1 MLRIALTGGIGS
13 GKSAVTDHLRALG
26 ATVLD
31 ADEFSHQVTDK
42 GGEAL
47 ERIDE
52 AFGPGVLNPDGSLD
66 RAALR
71 QLIFADTTARA
82 QLEAILH
89 PDIRQRMR
97 ETAAQTDAP
106 YCVFSIPLL
115 IETGRTKDFDRV
127 LVVEAPTSIRRERT
141 AQRSNLDRKQIDA
154 IIAAQASDEERR
166 QAANDLIVN
175 DGSLDALNTKVK
187 ALHQQYL
194 ELAIQAI
201 AGSEINSPVR
211 E

>member
-31 ADEFSHQVTDK
+31 ADEFSHQVTAK
-42 GGEAL
+42 GGEVL
-47 ERIDE
+47 ERIGE
-52 AFGPGVLNPDGSLD
+52 AFGPGVLTPDGSLD

-71 QLIFADTTARA
+71 QLVFDDATARA

-89 PDIRQRMR
+89 PDIRRRMR
-97 ETAAQTDAP
+97 EAEAQTDAP

-115 IETGRTKDFDRV
+115 IETGRTKEFNRV
-127 LVVEAPTSIRRERT
+127 LVVEAPAALRRERT
-141 AQRSNLDRKQIDA
+141 AHRSNLDRKQIDA
-154 IIAAQASDEERR
+154 IIAIQASDEERR

-175 DGSLDALNTKVK
+175 DGSLDALGSKVK
-187 ALHQQYL
+187 KLHQQYL
-194 ELAIQAI
+194 ELASQAV
-201 AGSEINSPVR
+201 AGPEINSPLR

>member
-31 ADEFSHQVTDK
+31 ADEFSHQVTAK

-47 ERIDE
+47 ERIGE
-52 AFGPGVLNPDGSLD
+52 AFGSGVLNPDGSLD
-66 RAALR
+66 RTALR
-71 QLIFADTTARA
+71 QLIFADATARA

-115 IETGRTKDFDRV
+115 IETGRTKEFDRV
-127 LVVEAPTSIRRERT
+127 LVVEAPASLRRERT
-141 AQRSNLDRKQIDA
+141 AHRSNLDRKQIDA
-154 IIAAQASDEERR
+154 IIAAQASDEKRR
-166 QAANDLIVN
+166 QAADDLIVN
-175 DGSLDALNTKVK
+175 DGSLDALGTKVK
-187 ALHQQYL
+187 ELHQQYL
-194 ELAIQAI
+194 ELASQP
-201 AGSEINSPVR
+201 AGSEINSPLR

>member
-13 GKSAVTDHLRALG
+13 GKSAVTDHLRTLG

-31 ADEFSHQVTDK
+31 ADEFSHQVTAK

-47 ERIDE
+47 ERIRE
-52 AFGPGVLNPDGSLD
+52 AFGSGVLNPDGSLD

-71 QLIFADTTARA
+71 QLIFADAKARA

-115 IETGRTKDFDRV
+115 IETDRTKEFDRV
-127 LVVEAPTSIRRERT
+127 LVVEAPTPIRRERT
-141 AQRSNLDRKQIDA
+141 AQRSNLEPKQIDA
-154 IIAAQASDEERR
+154 IIAAQATDEERR
-166 QAANDLIVN
+166 QAADDLIIN
-175 DGSLDALNTKVK
+175 DDSLDALGTKVK
-187 ALHQQYL
+187 ELHHQYL
-194 ELAIQAI
+194 ELANQPA
-201 AGSEINSPVR
+201 AGSEINSPRR

>member
-31 ADEFSHQVTDK
+31 ADEFSHQVTAK
-42 GGEAL
+42 GGEVL
-47 ERIDE
+47 ERIGE
-52 AFGPGVLNPDGSLD
+52 AFGPGVLTPDGSLD

-71 QLIFADTTARA
+71 QLVFDDATARA

-89 PDIRQRMR
+89 PDIRRRMR
-97 ETAAQTDAP
+97 EAAAQTDAP

-115 IETGRTKDFDRV
+115 IETGRTKEFDRV
-127 LVVEAPTSIRRERT
+127 LVVEAPASLRRERT
-141 AQRSNLDRKQIDA
+141 VHRSNLDRKQINA
-154 IIAAQASDEERR
+154 IIAVQASDEERQ

-175 DGSLDALNTKVK
+175 DGSLDALGAKVK
-187 ALHQQYL
+187 ELHQQYL
-194 ELAIQAI
+194 ELASQAV
-201 AGSEINSPVR
+201 AGPKINSLLR

>member
-31 ADEFSHQVTDK
+31 ADEFSHQVTAK
-42 GGEAL
+42 GGEVL
-47 ERIDE
+47 ERIGE
-52 AFGPGVLNPDGSLD
+52 AFGPGVLTPDGSLD

-71 QLIFADTTARA
+71 QLVFDDSTARA

-89 PDIRQRMR
+89 PDIRRRMW
-97 ETAAQTDAP
+97 EAAAQTDAP

-115 IETGRTKDFDRV
+115 IETGRTKEFDRV
-127 LVVEAPTSIRRERT
+127 LVVEAPTSLRRERT
-141 AQRSNLDRKQIDA
+141 AHRSNLDRKQIDA
-154 IIAAQASDEERR
+154 IIAVQASDEERQ
-166 QAANDLIVN
+166 QAADDVIVN
-175 DGSLDALNTKVK
+175 DGSLDALGAKVK
-187 ALHQQYL
+187 ELHQQYL
-194 ELAIQAI
+194 ELASQAV
-201 AGSEINSPVR
+201 AGPEINSPLR

>member
-1 MLRIALTGGIGS
+1 MLRIALTGGIGC
-13 GKSAVTDHLRALG
+13 GKSAVTDYLRALG

-31 ADEFSHQVTDK
+31 ADEFSHQVTAK

-47 ERIDE
+47 ERIGE
-52 AFGPGVLNPDGSLD
+52 AFGPGVLTPDGSLD

-71 QLIFADTTARA
+71 QLVFYDATARA

-89 PDIRQRMR
+89 PDIRRRMQ
-97 ETAAQTDAP
+97 EAAAQTDAP

-115 IETGRTKDFDRV
+115 IETNRTKEFDRV
-127 LVVEAPTSIRRERT
+127 LVVEAPASLRRERT
-141 AQRSNLDRKQIDA
+141 AHRSNLDQKQIDA
-154 IIAAQASDEERR
+154 IIAAQASDQERR

-175 DGSLDALNTKVK
+175 DGSLDALGTKVK
-187 ALHQQYL
+187 ELHQQYL
-194 ELAIQAI
+194 ELASQAV
-201 AGSEINSPVR
+201 AGPEINAPLR

>member
-31 ADEFSHQVTDK
+31 ADEFSHQVTAK
-42 GGEAL
+42 GGEVL
-47 ERIDE
+47 ERIGE
-52 AFGPGVLNPDGSLD
+52 AFGPGVLTPDGSLD

-71 QLIFADTTARA
+71 QLVFDDATARA

-89 PDIRQRMR
+89 PDIRRRMR
-97 ETAAQTDAP
+97 EAATQTDAP

-115 IETGRTKDFDRV
+115 IETGRTKEFDRV
-127 LVVEAPTSIRRERT
+127 LVVEAPASLRRERT
-141 AQRSNLDRKQIDA
+141 AHRSNLDQKQIDA
-154 IIAAQASDEERR
+154 IIAVQASDEERQ
-166 QAANDLIVN
+166 QAADDVIVN
-175 DGSLDALNTKVK
+175 DGSLDALGAKVK
-187 ALHQQYL
+187 ELHQQYL
-194 ELAIQAI
+194 ELASQAV
-201 AGSEINSPVR
+201 AGPEINSPLR

>member
-31 ADEFSHQVTDK
+31 ADEFSHQVTAK
-42 GGEAL
+42 GGEVL
-47 ERIDE
+47 ERIGE
-52 AFGPGVLNPDGSLD
+52 AFGPGVLTPDGSLD

-71 QLIFADTTARA
+71 QLVFDDATARA

-89 PDIRQRMR
+89 PDIRRRMR
-97 ETAAQTDAP
+97 EAAAQTDAP

-115 IETGRTKDFDRV
+115 IETGRTKEFDRV
-127 LVVEAPTSIRRERT
+127 LVVEAPASLRRERT
-141 AQRSNLDRKQIDA
+141 AHRSNLDRKQIDA
-154 IIAAQASDEERR
+154 IIAVQASDEERQ

-175 DGSLDALNTKVK
+175 DGSLDALGAKVK
-187 ALHQQYL
+187 ELHQQYL
-194 ELAIQAI
+194 ELASQAV
-201 AGSEINSPVR
+201 AGPEINSPLR

>member
-31 ADEFSHQVTDK
+31 ADEFSHQVTAK

-47 ERIDE
+47 ERIGE
-52 AFGPGVLNPDGSLD
+52 AFGSGVLNPDGSLN

-71 QLIFADTTARA
+71 QLIFADATARA

-115 IETGRTKDFDRV
+115 IETGRTKEFDRV
-127 LVVEAPTSIRRERT
+127 LVVEAPASMRRERT

-154 IIAAQASDEERR
+154 IIAAQASDKERR
-166 QAANDLIVN
+166 QAADDLIVN
-175 DGSLDALNTKVK
+175 DGSLDALGTKVK
-187 ALHQQYL
+187 ELHQQYL
-194 ELAIQAI
+194 ELANQP
-201 AGSEINSPVR
+201 AGSAINSPLR

>member
-31 ADEFSHQVTDK
+31 ADEFSHQVTAK

-47 ERIDE
+47 KRIGE
-52 AFGPGVLNPDGSLD
+52 TFGPGVLTPDGSLD

-71 QLIFADTTARA
+71 KLVFADATARA

-89 PDIRQRMR
+89 PDIRRRMW
-97 ETAAQTDAP
+97 EAATQTDAP

-115 IETGRTKDFDRV
+115 IETGRTKEFDRV
-127 LVVEAPTSIRRERT
+127 LVVEAPTSMRRKRT
-141 AQRSNLDRKQIDA
+141 AHRSNLDRKQIDA
-154 IIAAQASDEERR
+154 IIATQASDEERR

-175 DGSLDALNTKVK
+175 DGSIEELGAKVK
-187 ALHQQYL
+187 QFHQQYL
-194 ELAIQAI
+194 QLASRAV
-201 AGSEINSPVR
+201 AESKINSPPHQ
-211 E
+211 

>member
-31 ADEFSHQVTDK
+31 ADEFSHQVTAK
-42 GGEAL
+42 GGEVL
-47 ERIDE
+47 ERIGE
-52 AFGPGVLNPDGSLD
+52 AFGPGVLTPDGSLD

-71 QLIFADTTARA
+71 QLVFDDATARA

-89 PDIRQRMR
+89 PDIRRRMR
-97 ETAAQTDAP
+97 EAAAQTDAP

-115 IETGRTKDFDRV
+115 IETGRTKEFDRV
-127 LVVEAPTSIRRERT
+127 LVVEAPTSLRRERT
-141 AQRSNLDRKQIDA
+141 AHRSNLDRKQIDA
-154 IIAAQASDEERR
+154 IIAVQASDEERQ
-166 QAANDLIVN
+166 QAADDVIVN
-175 DGSLDALNTKVK
+175 DGSLDALGAKVK
-187 ALHQQYL
+187 ELHQQYL
-194 ELAIQAI
+194 ELASQAV
-201 AGSEINSPVR
+201 AGPEINSPLR

>member
-31 ADEFSHQVTDK
+31 ADEFSHQVTAK
-42 GGEAL
+42 GGEVL
-47 ERIDE
+47 ERIGE
-52 AFGPGVLNPDGSLD
+52 AFGPGVLTPDGSLD

-71 QLIFADTTARA
+71 QLVFDDATARA

-89 PDIRQRMR
+89 PDIRRRMW
-97 ETAAQTDAP
+97 EAAAQTDAP

-115 IETGRTKDFDRV
+115 IETGRTKEFDRV
-127 LVVEAPTSIRRERT
+127 LVVEAPASLRRERT
-141 AQRSNLDRKQIDA
+141 AHRSNLDRKQIDA
-154 IIAAQASDEERR
+154 IIAVQASDEERQ

-175 DGSLDALNTKVK
+175 DGSLDALGAKVK
-187 ALHQQYL
+187 ELHQQYL
-194 ELAIQAI
+194 ELASQAV
-201 AGSEINSPVR
+201 AGPEINSPLR

>member
-31 ADEFSHQVTDK
+31 ADEFSHQVTAK
-42 GGEAL
+42 GGEVL
-47 ERIDE
+47 ERIGE
-52 AFGPGVLNPDGSLD
+52 AFGPGVLTPDGSLD

-71 QLIFADTTARA
+71 QLVFDDATARA

-89 PDIRQRMR
+89 PDIRRRMR
-97 ETAAQTDAP
+97 EAAAQTDAP

-115 IETGRTKDFDRV
+115 IETGRTKEFDRV
-127 LVVEAPTSIRRERT
+127 LVVEAPASLRRER
-141 AQRSNLDRKQIDA
+141 AAHRSNLDRKQIDA
-154 IIAAQASDEERR
+154 IIAVQASDEERQ

-175 DGSLDALNTKVK
+175 DGSLDALGAKVK
-187 ALHQQYL
+187 ELHQQYL
-194 ELAIQAI
+194 ELASQP
-201 AGSEINSPVR
+201 GCRV
-211 E
+211 

>member
-31 ADEFSHQVTDK
+31 ADEFSHQVTAK
-42 GGEAL
+42 GGEVL
-47 ERIDE
+47 ERIGE
-52 AFGPGVLNPDGSLD
+52 AFGPGVLTPDGSLA

-71 QLIFADTTARA
+71 QLVFDDSTARA

-89 PDIRQRMR
+89 PDIRRRMW
-97 ETAAQTDAP
+97 EAAAQTDAP

-115 IETGRTKDFDRV
+115 IETGRTKEFDRV
-127 LVVEAPTSIRRERT
+127 LVVEAPTSLRRERT
-141 AQRSNLDRKQIDA
+141 AHRSNLDRKQIDA
-154 IIAAQASDEERR
+154 IIAVQASDEER
-166 QAANDLIVN
+166 QLAADDVIVN
-175 DGSLDALNTKVK
+175 DGSLDALGAKVK
-187 ALHQQYL
+187 ELHQQYL
-194 ELAIQAI
+194 ELASQAV
-201 AGSEINSPVR
+201 AGPEINSPLR

>member
-31 ADEFSHQVTDK
+31 ADEFSHQVTAK

-47 ERIDE
+47 ERIGE
-52 AFGPGVLNPDGSLD
+52 AFGSGVLNPDGSLD

-71 QLIFADTTARA
+71 QLIFADATARA

-106 YCVFSIPLL
+106 YCGFSIPLL
-115 IETGRTKDFDRV
+115 IETGRTKEFDRV
-127 LVVEAPTSIRRERT
+127 LVVEAPASMRRERT
-141 AQRSNLDRKQIDA
+141 AHRSNLDRKQIDA

-175 DGSLDALNTKVK
+175 DGSLDALGTKVK
-187 ALHQQYL
+187 ELHQQYL
-194 ELAIQAI
+194 ELASHVV
-201 AGSEINSPVR
+201 AGPEINSPLR

>member
-13 GKSAVTDHLRALG
+13 GKSAVTEHLRALG

-31 ADEFSHQVTDK
+31 ADEFSHQVTAK
-42 GGEAL
+42 GGAAL
-47 ERIDE
+47 ERIGE

-71 QLIFADTTARA
+71 QLGFADAAARS

-89 PDIRQRMR
+89 PDIRRRMR
-97 ETAAQTDAP
+97 EAAEKTDTP

-127 LVVEAPTSIRRERT
+127 LVVEAPTSMRRERT
-141 AQRSNLDRKQIDA
+141 ARRSNLDRKQIDA

-166 QAANDLIVN
+166 QAADDLIVN
-175 DGSLDALNTKVK
+175 DGSLDALGAKVNV
-187 ALHQQYL
+187 LNQQYL
-194 ELAIQAI
+194 ELASQPVAE
-201 AGSEINSPVR
+201 SEINALLR
-211 E
+211 R

>member
-31 ADEFSHQVTDK
+31 ADEFSHQVTAK

-47 ERIDE
+47 ERIGE
-52 AFGPGVLNPDGSLD
+52 AFGSGVLNPDGSLD

-71 QLIFADTTARA
+71 QLIFADATARA

-115 IETGRTKDFDRV
+115 IETGRTKEFDRV
-127 LVVEAPTSIRRERT
+127 LVVEAPASMRRERT

-154 IIAAQASDEERR
+154 IIAAQASDKSRR
-166 QAANDLIVN
+166 QAADDLIVN
-175 DGSLDALNTKVK
+175 DGSLDALGAKVK
-187 ALHQQYL
+187 ELHQQYL
-194 ELAIQAI
+194 ELASQAV
-201 AGSEINSPVR
+201 AGPEINSPLR

>member
-31 ADEFSHQVTDK
+31 ADEFSHQVTAK
-42 GGEAL
+42 GGEVL
-47 ERIDE
+47 ERIGE
-52 AFGPGVLNPDGSLD
+52 AFGPGVLTPDSSLD

-71 QLIFADTTARA
+71 QLVFDDATARA

-89 PDIRQRMR
+89 PDIRRRMQ
-97 ETAAQTDAP
+97 EAAAQTDAP

-115 IETGRTKDFDRV
+115 IETGRTKEFDRV
-127 LVVEAPTSIRRERT
+127 LVVEAPASLRRERT
-141 AQRSNLDRKQIDA
+141 AHRSNLDRKQIDA
-154 IIAAQASDEERR
+154 IIATQASDEERR

-175 DGSLDALNTKVK
+175 DGSLDALGAKVK
-187 ALHQQYL
+187 ELHQQYL
-194 ELAIQAI
+194 ELASQAV
-201 AGSEINSPVR
+201 AGPEINSPLR

>member
-31 ADEFSHQVTDK
+31 ADEFSHQVTAK
-42 GGEAL
+42 GGEVL
-47 ERIDE
+47 ERIGE
-52 AFGPGVLNPDGSLD
+52 AFGPGVLTPDGSLD

-71 QLIFADTTARA
+71 QLVFDDATART

-89 PDIRQRMR
+89 PDIRRRMR
-97 ETAAQTDAP
+97 EAAAQTDAP

-115 IETGRTKDFDRV
+115 IETGRTKEFDRV
-127 LVVEAPTSIRRERT
+127 LVVEAPASLRRERT
-141 AQRSNLDRKQIDA
+141 AHRSNLDRKQIDA
-154 IIAAQASDEERR
+154 IIAVQASDEERQ

-175 DGSLDALNTKVK
+175 DGSLDALGAKVK
-187 ALHQQYL
+187 ELHQQYL
-194 ELAIQAI
+194 ELASQAV
-201 AGSEINSPVR
+201 AGPEINSPLR

>member
-31 ADEFSHQVTDK
+31 ADEFSHQVTAK
-42 GGEAL
+42 GGEVL
-47 ERIDE
+47 ERIGE
-52 AFGPGVLNPDGSLD
+52 AFGPGVLTPDGSLD

-71 QLIFADTTARA
+71 QLVFDDATARA

-89 PDIRQRMR
+89 PDIRRRMW
-97 ETAAQTDAP
+97 EAAAQTDAP

-115 IETGRTKDFDRV
+115 IETGRTKEFDRV
-127 LVVEAPTSIRRERT
+127 LVVEAPISLRRERT
-141 AQRSNLDRKQIDA
+141 AHRSNLDRKQIDA
-154 IIAAQASDEERR
+154 IIAVQASDEERQ

-175 DGSLDALNTKVK
+175 DGSLDALGAKVK
-187 ALHQQYL
+187 ELHQQYL
-194 ELAIQAI
+194 ELASQAA
-201 AGSEINSPVR
+201 AGPEINSPLR

>member
-31 ADEFSHQVTDK
+31 ADEFSHQVTAK
-42 GGEAL
+42 GGEVL
-47 ERIDE
+47 ERIGE
-52 AFGPGVLNPDGSLD
+52 AFGPGVLTPDGSLD

-71 QLIFADTTARA
+71 QLVFDDATARA

-89 PDIRQRMR
+89 PDIRRRMR
-97 ETAAQTDAP
+97 EAAAQTDAP

-115 IETGRTKDFDRV
+115 IETGRTKEFDRV
-127 LVVEAPTSIRRERT
+127 LVVEAPASLRRER
-141 AQRSNLDRKQIDA
+141 AAHRSNLDRKQIDA
-154 IIAAQASDEERR
+154 IIAVQASDEERQ

-175 DGSLDALNTKVK
+175 DGSLDALGAKVK
-187 ALHQQYL
+187 VLHQQYL
-194 ELAIQAI
+194 ELASQP
-201 AGSEINSPVR
+201 GCRV
-211 E
+211 

>member
-31 ADEFSHQVTDK
+31 ADEFSHQVTAK
-42 GGEAL
+42 GSEVL
-47 ERIDE
+47 ERIGE
-52 AFGPGVLNPDGSLD
+52 AFGPGVLTPDGSLD

-71 QLIFADTTARA
+71 QLVFDDATARA

-89 PDIRQRMR
+89 PDIRRRMR
-97 ETAAQTDAP
+97 EAAAQTDAP

-115 IETGRTKDFDRV
+115 IETGRTKEFDRV
-127 LVVEAPTSIRRERT
+127 LVVEAPASLRRERT
-141 AQRSNLDRKQIDA
+141 AHRSNLDRKQIDA
-154 IIAAQASDEERR
+154 IIAVQASDEERQ

-175 DGSLDALNTKVK
+175 DGSLDALGAKVK
-187 ALHQQYL
+187 ELHQQYL
-194 ELAIQAI
+194 ELASQAV
-201 AGSEINSPVR
+201 AGPEINSPLR

>member
-13 GKSAVTDHLRALG
+13 GKSAVTDHLRTLG

-31 ADEFSHQVTDK
+31 ADEFSHQVTAK

-47 ERIDE
+47 ERIRE
-52 AFGPGVLNPDGSLD
+52 AFGSGVLNPDGSLD

-71 QLIFADTTARA
+71 QLIFADATART

-115 IETGRTKDFDRV
+115 IETGRTKEFDRV
-127 LVVEAPTSIRRERT
+127 LVVEAPASLRRERT
-141 AQRSNLDRKQIDA
+141 AHRSHLDRKQIDA
-154 IIAAQASDEERR
+154 IIAVQASDEERR

-175 DGSLDALNTKVK
+175 DGSLDVLGAKVK
-187 ALHQQYL
+187 ELHQQYL
-194 ELAIQAI
+194 ELASQAVT
-201 AGSEINSPVR
+201 GPEINSPLR

>member
-13 GKSAVTDHLRALG
+13 GKSAVTEHLRALG

-31 ADEFSHQVTDK
+31 ADEFSHQVTAK
-42 GGEAL
+42 GGVAL
-47 ERIDE
+47 ERIGE

-71 QLIFADTTARA
+71 QLVFADAAARS

-89 PDIRQRMR
+89 PDIRRRMR
-97 ETAAQTDAP
+97 EAAEKTDTP

-127 LVVEAPTSIRRERT
+127 LVVEAPASMRRERT
-141 AQRSNLDRKQIDA
+141 ARRSNLDRKQIDA

-166 QAANDLIVN
+166 QAADDLIVN
-175 DGSLDALNTKVK
+175 DGSLDALGAKVNV
-187 ALHQQYL
+187 LNQQYL
-194 ELAIQAI
+194 ALASQPVAE
-201 AGSEINSPVR
+201 SEINALLR
-211 E
+211 R

>member
-26 ATVLD
+26 TTVLD
-31 ADEFSHQVTDK
+31 ADEFSHQVTAK
-42 GGEAL
+42 GSEVL
-47 ERIDE
+47 ERIGE
-52 AFGPGVLNPDGSLD
+52 AFGPGVLTPDGSLD

-71 QLIFADTTARA
+71 QLVFDDATARA

-89 PDIRQRMR
+89 PDIRRRMR
-97 ETAAQTDAP
+97 EAAAQTDAP

-115 IETGRTKDFDRV
+115 IETGRTKEFDRV
-127 LVVEAPTSIRRERT
+127 LVVEAPASLRRERT
-141 AQRSNLDRKQIDA
+141 AHRSNLDRKQIDA
-154 IIAAQASDEERR
+154 IIAVQASDEERQ

-175 DGSLDALNTKVK
+175 DGSLDALGAKVK
-187 ALHQQYL
+187 ELHQQYL
-194 ELAIQAI
+194 ELASQAV
-201 AGSEINSPVR
+201 AGPEINSPLR